1 MVFYNKSNPVNPS
14 DIKVLALT
22 AFAPMWSLGLA
33 DIPKRDVILNKIE
46 KVYIGFT
53 AFVVTMIYVGRPWL
67 GLLLS
72 GPFIRAWIAMVDNS
86 EE

>member
-22 AFAPMWSLGLA
+22 A
-33 DIPKRDVILNKIE
+33 DIPKRDVILDRDQ
-46 KVYIGFT
+46 KVYIGLT
-53 AFVVTMIYVGRPWL
+53 AFVVTMIYVGRPWI

-72 GPFIRAWIAMVDNS
+72 IPFIWCWIAMVDNS

>member
-1 MVFYNKSNPVNPS
+1 VVFYNKSNPVNPS

-33 DIPKRDVILNKIE
+33 DIPKRDVILDRE
-46 KVYIGFT
+46 QKVFIGLT
-53 AFVVTMIYVGRPWL
+53 AFVVTMIYVGRPWI

-72 GPFIRAWIAMVDNS
+72 IPFIWCWIAMVDNS